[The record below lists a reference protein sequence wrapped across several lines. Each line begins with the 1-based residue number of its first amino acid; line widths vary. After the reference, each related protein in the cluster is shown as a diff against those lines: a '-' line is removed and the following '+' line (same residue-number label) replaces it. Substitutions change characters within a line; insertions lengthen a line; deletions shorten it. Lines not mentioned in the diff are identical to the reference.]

1 MNDQRKSALDAAL
14 SPFERASE
22 SVFGIL
28 MAISVT
34 AAFEIT
40 VGKNISVRELMI
52 GALGCNLAW
61 GLIDAVMYLF
71 AQQFDR
77 HRNHR
82 TVLELRTAPSEEAF
96 RAMVNDAVPPF
107 LGNALTAESYARI
120 RQAADAYAAPR
131 PAFWPLQE
139 FRVAG
144 LICLIVFG
152 STFPLVVPF
161 MFMQDAWLAL
171 RVSNAIAVGM
181 LFVLGW
187 GLGRWSGASPL
198 GSGIVF
204 AAVGAVLAIACVALG
219 G

>member
-1 MNDQRKSALDAAL
+1 MDQRTNALDAAL

-40 VGKNISVRELMI
+40 VGKDVDTRELMI
-52 GALGCNLAW
+52 AALGCNLAW
-61 GLIDAVMYLF
+61 GLIDAVMYLLQ
-71 AQQFDR
+71 QQFDR
-77 HRNHR
+77 YRQHR
-82 TVLELRTAPSEEAF
+82 TVVQLHAAKSEDEF
-96 RAMVNDAVPPF
+96 RRVVRDASPPI
-107 LGNALTAESYARI
+107 LAQALTPDAFARI
-120 RQAADAYAAPR
+120 RELAPSVSEK
-131 PAFWPLQE
+131 PSFWPARE
-139 FRVAG
+139 FAVAG

-161 MFMQDAWLAL
+161 MLMQDPWLAM
-171 RVSNAIAVGM
+171 RASHAVAVVM
-181 LFVLGW
+181 LFWLGW

-198 GSGIVF
+198 ASGVIF
-204 AAVGAVLAIACVALG
+204 ATVGVVLAVSCVALG

>member
-1 MNDQRKSALDAAL
+1 MDQQRTGALDAAL

-40 VGKNISVRELMI
+40 VGKDLDVRELMI
-52 GALGCNLAW
+52 AALGCNLAW
-61 GLIDAVMYLF
+61 GLIDAVMYLLH
-71 AQQFDR
+71 QQFER
-77 HRNHR
+77 FRNHR
-82 TVLELRTAPSEEAF
+82 IALQLRAATSEEDF
-96 RAMVNDAVPPF
+96 RARVVEVAPPL
-107 LGNALTAESYARI
+107 LGRALTADTLARV
-120 RQAADAYAAPR
+120 RGMVDAYSVKR
-131 PAFWPLQE
+131 PPFWPAQE
-139 FRVAG
+139 LATAG

-161 MFMQDAWLAL
+161 MFMQDPWLAI
-171 RVSNAIAVGM
+171 RVSHGVAVAM
-181 LFVLGW
+181 LFWLGW

-198 GSGIVF
+198 GSGVVF
-204 AAVGAVLAIACVALG
+204 ATVGTVLAVSCVALG

>member
-1 MNDQRKSALDAAL
+1 MDDQRKGALEAAL

-22 SVFGIL
+22 AVFGIL

-40 VGKNISVRELMI
+40 VGKDINVRELMI

-82 TVLELRTAPSEEAF
+82 TVLELRAATSDEAF
-96 RAMVNDAVPPF
+96 RAMVKDAVPPF
-107 LGNALTAESYARI
+107 LGNTLTAENYARI
-120 RQAADAYAAPR
+120 REATNAYAAPR
-131 PAFWPLQE
+131 PEFWPLQE
-139 FRVAG
+139 FRTAG

-161 MFMQDAWLAL
+161 LFMQDAWLAL
-171 RVSNAIAVGM
+171 RVSHAVAVGM
-181 LFVLGW
+181 LFALGW
-187 GLGRWSGASPL
+187 SLGRWSGASPL
-198 GSGIVF
+198 GSGAVF
-204 AAVGAVLAIACVALG
+204 ATVGSVLAIACVALG